1 MNKMFLILS
10 KNRTKIKMVLSTLS
24 IADKYIKKI
33 GSVLLT
39 LIAII
44 GNSLVFYILT
54 RPKFLKESIFR
65 YFLVSE
71 IAATLSLVILWMYSI
86 PSLIE
91 WNVPIDYCRLMV
103 YMFYTLYKFYPWV
116 NILLNFI

>member
-1 MNKMFLILS
+1 
-10 KNRTKIKMVLSTLS
+10 MVSSTLYV
-24 IADKYIKKI
+24 ADKYIKQI

-39 LIAII
+39 SIALI

-71 IAATLSLVILWMYSI
+71 IVATLTLVILWMYSI
-86 PSLIE
+86 PPLIE
-91 WNVPIDYCRLMV
+91 WNVPIDYCRMMV

-116 NILLNFI
+116 NILLNYD